1 MYRVYYR
8 RFFIKIFSECSG
20 LTSITIPESITYI
33 SGYAF
38 YGCSSLTKVT
48 SKIAEPFAIISP
60 FSSTTTDKATLY
72 VPKGTVEKYKAT
84 DGWKEFKT
92 ILEIDDTGDV
102 NGDSKVDVT
111 DVTTI
116 IDIVLSGK

>member
-1 MYRVYYR
+1 M
-8 RFFIKIFSECSG
+8 
-20 LTSITIPESITYI
+20 
-33 SGYAF
+33 
-38 YGCSSLTKVT
+38 
-48 SKIAEPFAIISP
+48 
-60 FSSTTTDKATLY
+60 
-72 VPKGTVEKYKAT
+72 EKYKAT